1 MSKNRLNYK
10 KELDKSDLSALLK
23 GFLRNNQL
31 DECRYEQI
39 AEQVT
44 VSENSLWPNAW
55 VAYYTI
61 VVNVVVIEVAR
72 HLGISQ
78 SKAYDEFVR
87 YSYS

>member
-1 MSKNRLNYK
+1 MNKKRLNFK
-10 KELDKSDLSALLK
+10 SELDESYLSGVLK
-23 GFLRNNQL
+23 GFLRKHQL
-31 DECRYEQI
+31 EYRYEQI

-44 VSENSLWPNAW
+44 VSEDSLPNPW
-55 VAYYTI
+55 VLYYTI

-87 YSYS
+87 YY